1 MNKTL
6 YAIEKNIK
14 DVIVVFNTVANYSLI
29 PTMKIAILVCY
40 NPTLI
45 NFRLDLMREMVR
57 LGHQVIAVGN
67 ESDRKWSKILQ
78 PYGIE
83 YRFVKMQRNGLNP
96 VRDFFS
102 LVQLVK
108 LLKKEKPDRIFTSQ
122 AKMVLYGG
130 LAAYCLGIRDV
141 YPLIAGLGSIFLSSG
156 MKGRL
161 LKSILICGYRLSLR
175 NAPSVFFQNQDDAF
189 FFVDNRIVPSDKIV
203 FLNGSGVNLNHFVK
217 QPFLKPLGFL
227 CVSRLIR
234 DKGVMEYLSACRM
247 VKKQH
252 PDIRCLLVGPF
263 DSNPSALKPGEL
275 QPYID
280 DGSVEF
286 FGEQSDVRPYLA
298 QCSVFVLPSYREG
311 TPKSVLEAMSC
322 GKAII
327 TTDAPGCRE
336 TVKDGQ
342 NGFLVPVKDA
352 KAVAEKM
359 LYLYHN
365 PDICEQMGN
374 ASRQIAE
381 QRFDV
386 RLVNQVI
393 LQTMR
398 I

>member
-1 MNKTL
+1 
-6 YAIEKNIK
+6 
-14 DVIVVFNTVANYSLI
+14 
-29 PTMKIAILVCY
+29 MKIAILVCY

-45 NFRLDLMREMVR
+45 NFRLDLMLEMIR

-67 ESDRKWSKILQ
+67 ESADKWEKILR

-83 YRFVKMQRNGLNP
+83 YRFIKMQRNGLNP

-102 LVQLVK
+102 FVQLVK
-108 LLKKEKPDRIFTSQ
+108 LLKKERPDRVFTSQ

-130 LAAYCLGIRDV
+130 LASHFLGITDV
-141 YPLIAGLGSIFLSSG
+141 YPLIAGLGSVFLASSL
-156 MKGRL
+156 KGRI
-161 LKSILICGYRLSLR
+161 LKNILMCGYRLSLR
-175 NAPSVFFQNQDDAF
+175 KSPSVFFQNQDDASF
-189 FFVDNRIVPSDKIV
+189 FIDNKIVPSDRIV
-203 FLNGSGVNLNHFVK
+203 FLNGSGVNLDRFAK
-217 QPFLKPLGFL
+217 QPFPGTFGFL
-227 CVSRLIR
+227 CVCRIIR

-247 VKKQH
+247 VRKQH
-252 PDIRCLLVGPF
+252 SEVRCLLVGPF
-263 DSNPSALKPGEL
+263 DSNPSALKPDEI

-280 DGSVEF
+280 DGSIEY
-286 FGEQSDVRPYLA
+286 FGEQTDVRPYLA
-298 QCSVFVLPSYREG
+298 QCNVYVLPSYREG

-336 TVKDGQ
+336 TVIGGQ

-359 LYLYHN
+359 LFLFQN

-374 ASRQIAE
+374 ASRWIAE

-393 LQTMR
+393 LRTMQ
-398 I
+398 IGNEATG